1 MAGVT
6 LEKVTKRFGINPV
19 VNNISLDIKQGEFL
33 VLLGPS
39 GCGKTTTLRMIAGLE
54 QLSEGEIYFDD
65 LPVSDVPP
73 DCRDVAMVFQN
84 LALYPHMTVF
94 ENVAFCLKNRKKDE
108 SFIRNKVEDALAKVG
123 IDDLAGRKP
132 SQLSGG
138 QRQRVALSRAIVRE
152 PKVFLLDEPLSSLDA
167 KIRTTMRTELKQLHQ
182 NLQAT
187 FVYVTHDQIEAMS
200 LGTRVAV
207 MNNGII
213 EQIAPPQK
221 LYLEPSNMFVASFIG
236 TPSINYISGLINKES
251 LKFVSSYFE
260 YEIPKEVIN
269 NFSENQKV
277 TLGIRPE
284 HIKIGKNDTGI
295 PVNIINYE
303 PLGQH
308 NQINLKIGDE
318 MWAALTDICF
328 IPETTEEYFIN
339 LPFDRLHFFD
349 DKSNRI
355 NIPVRRTVNG

>member
-1 MAGVT
+1 
-6 LEKVTKRFGINPV
+6 
-19 VNNISLDIKQGEFL
+19 
-33 VLLGPS
+33 
-39 GCGKTTTLRMIAGLE
+39 
-54 QLSEGEIYFDD
+54 
-65 LPVSDVPP
+65 
-73 DCRDVAMVFQN
+73 
-84 LALYPHMTVF
+84 
-94 ENVAFCLKNRKKDE
+94 
-108 SFIRNKVEDALAKVG
+108 
-123 IDDLAGRKP
+123 
-132 SQLSGG
+132 
-138 QRQRVALSRAIVRE
+138 
-152 PKVFLLDEPLSSLDA
+152 
-167 KIRTTMRTELKQLHQ
+167 
-182 NLQAT
+182 
-187 FVYVTHDQIEAMS
+187 
-200 LGTRVAV
+200 

-339 LPFDRLHFFD
+339 LPFDRLLF
-349 DKSNRI
+349 
-355 NIPVRRTVNG
+355 